1 MPKVA
6 AAHCNP
12 KVKPKLNHNDRTN
25 DTAQTITKELSHLNE
40 IDTPSNKVRERIDKL
55 YAQAEKN
62 YYAYCEKKNGLA
74 KSGKPKGLQNFTK
87 KDKCYHEFIYELDS
101 QSTMEQC
108 QDLTKQIAEL
118 TGFTPLQVAIHR
130 DEVFKDERGETKT
143 HYHAHAVFFTLDKD
157 GLQLARREASLHKGN
172 LSKIQ
177 TLTATALKMKRGEN
191 RYEQG
196 IAQPKYIQDYK
207 DYANF
212 KDQETKLLKEMND
225 KKRLNELENE
235 KERQRI
241 KTQALAEIDEIKRL
255 NEREMQEKRKA
266 LDEQQK
272 AINDKV
278 AEIELGHE
286 KALRKLDISFN
297 KRKSLIKNLLTF
309 GKYNARIEKDRQ
321 EARKALISSFN
332 EQDNALKNQLS
343 TIEKDFK
350 DLKDK
355 HQQLEKDFEKMT
367 NFYENELENKEKT
380 IEYMKNRAK
389 NIKEFCEKHL
399 SAEARNVFLKEFYPQ
414 SLEKEISKQKTHQ
427 QGIQRG

>member
-25 DTAQTITKELSHLNE
+25 DTAKTITKELSHLNE

-62 YYAYCEKKNGLA
+62 FYAYCEKKNGLA
-74 KSGKPKGLQNFTK
+74 KNGKPKGLQNFTK
-87 KDKCYHEFIYELDS
+87 KDKCYHEFIYELDN

-130 DEVFKDERGETKT
+130 DEVFKNERGETQT

-196 IAQPKYIQDYK
+196 IEQPKYIQDYK
-207 DYANF
+207 DYAKF
-212 KDQETKLLKEMND
+212 KDQETKLLNEINER
-225 KKRLNELENE
+225 KRLNELENE
-235 KERQRI
+235 KERQRM
-241 KTQALAEIDEIKRL
+241 KTQALNEISEINRL
-255 NEREMQEKRKA
+255 KELEWQEREKALNKQEKAYNEK
-266 LDEQQK
+266 
-272 AINDKV
+272 I
-278 AEIELGHE
+278 AELELGHE

-297 KRKSLIKNLLTF
+297 KRKSVIKNLLTF

-332 EQDNALKNQLS
+332 EQDNKLKNELLNTQDKLKNLIDSKKQLEQNLETMKNQLES
-343 TIEKDFK
+343 NTETI
-350 DLKDK
+350 
-355 HQQLEKDFEKMT
+355 
-367 NFYENELENKEKT
+367 N
-380 IEYMKNRAK
+380 YMKNRLK
-389 NIKEFCEKHL
+389 GMKEFCEKHL
-399 SAEARNVFLKEFYPQ
+399 TAEARNAFLKEFYPQ
-414 SLEKEISKQKTHQ
+414 SLEKETLKQKTQ
-427 QGIQRG
+427 KKGFERD

>member
-207 DYANF
+207 DYAKF

-255 NEREMQEKRKA
+255 NEREMQKKRKA
-266 LDEQQK
+266 LDEK
-272 AINDKV
+272 I

-297 KRKSLIKNLLTF
+297 KRKSIVKNLLTF
-309 GKYNARIEKDRQ
+309 GKYNAKIEKDCQ

-332 EQDNALKNQLS
+332 EQDNALKNKLS

-367 NFYENELENKEKT
+367 NFYENELKNKGDT
-380 IEYMKNRAK
+380 IKYMKNRAK
-389 NIKEFCEKHL
+389 SIKEFCEKHL

-414 SLEKEISKQKTHQ
+414 SLEKETSRQKTHQ